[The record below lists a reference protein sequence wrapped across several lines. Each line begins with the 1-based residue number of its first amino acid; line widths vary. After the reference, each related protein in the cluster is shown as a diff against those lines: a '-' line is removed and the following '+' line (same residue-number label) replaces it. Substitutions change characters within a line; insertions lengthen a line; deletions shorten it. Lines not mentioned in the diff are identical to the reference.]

1 VKFLDEVIIDVR
13 SGKGGDGMM
22 HFHRERFVPR
32 GGPDGGDGGRGGDVV
47 LSVDPGCNTL
57 LHLRFNPHH
66 RAGNGQPGGTNNRN
80 GRGGDDVVIRVPAG
94 TTVREEGSDGVLA
107 DLTETGQRFVVAA
120 GGKGGRGNAAFKSP
134 TNRTPTQA
142 EYGEPGEQRRLALEL
157 RLLADVGL
165 VGLPNAGKSTLLSRV
180 SAARPRVADYPF
192 TTLEPSLGV
201 VRTDDHGSFV
211 MADLP
216 GLVEGA
222 HEGRGLGHRFLRHV
236 ERTAVFLYLVSLET
250 AADEGDDAVARFR
263 SVYDEVRA
271 YEPSL
276 VERPGLVGLSK
287 LDTLFDR
294 SALAELAARIEAE
307 TGLPTVAFSSVSG
320 EGLDELVRALSSAVS
335 RERENRT

>member
-13 SGKGGDGMM
+13 SGKGGDGMV

-32 GGPDGGDGGRGGDVV
+32 GGPDGGDGGRGGDVI
-47 LSVDPGCNTL
+47 LSVDEGCNTL

-66 RAGNGQPGGTNNRN
+66 RAGNGQPGGTGNRN
-80 GRGGDDVVIRVPAG
+80 GRGGDDVVIRLPQG
-94 TTVREEGSDGVLA
+94 TTVREVDGEGVLA
-107 DLTETGQRFVVAA
+107 DLTAAGQRVVIAA
-120 GGKGGRGNAAFKSP
+120 GGKGGRGNAAFKSS

-142 EYGEPGEQRRLALEL
+142 ESGQPGHQLRLALEL

-165 VGLPNAGKSTLLSRV
+165 VGLPNAGKSTLLSRL

-201 VRTDDHGSFV
+201 VRADDFGSFV

-250 AADEGDDAVARFR
+250 AGDEGDDPVERFR
-263 SVYDEVRA
+263 SVYDELRA

-276 VERPGLVGLSK
+276 VERPGMVGLSK
-287 LDTLFDR
+287 LDTLYAR
-294 SALAELAARIEAE
+294 GELEQLTRRVQEG
-307 TGLPTVAFSSVSG
+307 TGLPTVAFSSVTG
-320 EGLDELVRALSSAVS
+320 EGLDELVRALSRAVN
-335 RERENRT
+335 RERESRT

>member
-1 VKFLDEVIIDVR
+1 MKFLDEVIIDVR
-13 SGKGGDGMM
+13 SGKGGDGMV

-32 GGPDGGDGGRGGDVV
+32 GGPDGGDGGRGGDVI
-47 LSVDPGCNTL
+47 LAVDEGCNTL

-66 RAGNGQPGGTNNRN
+66 RAGNGQPGGTGNRN
-80 GRGGDDVVIRVPAG
+80 GRGGEDVVIRLPQG
-94 TTVREEGSDGVLA
+94 TTVREVDGEGMLA
-107 DLTETGQRFVVAA
+107 DLTAVGQRVVIAA

-142 EYGEPGEQRRLALEL
+142 GVGQPGLQLRLALEL

-165 VGLPNAGKSTLLSRV
+165 VGLPNAGKSTLLSRL
-180 SAARPRVADYPF
+180 SAARPRIADYPF

-201 VRTDDHGSFV
+201 VQTDDFGSFV

-250 AADEGDDAVARFR
+250 AGDEGDDPVERFR
-263 SVYDEVRA
+263 SVYDELRA
-271 YEPSL
+271 YESSL
-276 VERPGLVGLSK
+276 VERPGM
-287 LDTLFDR
+287 
-294 SALAELAARIEAE
+294 
-307 TGLPTVAFSSVSG
+307 
-320 EGLDELVRALSSAVS
+320 
-335 RERENRT
+335 